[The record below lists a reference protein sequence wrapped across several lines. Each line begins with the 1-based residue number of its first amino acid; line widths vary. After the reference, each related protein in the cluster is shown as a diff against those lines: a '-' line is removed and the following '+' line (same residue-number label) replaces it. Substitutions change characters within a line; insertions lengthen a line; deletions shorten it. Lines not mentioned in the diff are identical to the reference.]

1 MTTTTL
7 PPYVIATPMR
17 DEMKVLPDLL
27 KTMDE
32 QSVRPAIWV
41 IVDDGSTDGSGAFLE
56 KERQSRPWL
65 YVVPP
70 PEAPTEY
77 LGNHVAK
84 VIRHGAKE
92 ALRIADAAG
101 IPVGY
106 VGILGADMVLPK
118 NHYEVLLRTM
128 EADPK
133 LGITSSVIQSP
144 DATGKLKVEPLQRE
158 DLPRGGTQFFRRTCL
173 DEIGGIPPH
182 MGYDGASNAKAM
194 SRGWTLRLLPDLI
207 SWQARRT
214 STREGAAAGYR
225 RKARYAW
232 FLGHHPLLILA
243 RTAAYTREPPHD
255 AGYHFL
261 RAWLKEAVSRAPR
274 CEDQEVRRHY
284 GRVRVLHYLKLRTA
298 GGFVR
303 TKG

>member
-1 MTTTTL
+1 VPDASL
-7 PPYVIATPMR
+7 PLYVVATPMR
-17 DEMKVLPDLL
+17 DEIKVLPDLVA
-27 KTMDE
+27 TMDA
-32 QSVRPAIWV
+32 QTVRPAVWV
-41 IVDDGSTDGSGAFLE
+41 IVDDGSVDGCGAWLDE
-56 KERQSRPWL
+56 ARKTRPWL
-65 YVVPP
+65 HVVPP

-92 ALRIADAAG
+92 ALRIADEAG
-101 IPVGY
+101 LRTGY
-106 VGILGADMVLPK
+106 LGVLGADMVLPA
-118 NHYEVLLRTM
+118 NHYEVLIRTM
-128 EADPK
+128 EADPR

-144 DATGKLKVEPLQRE
+144 GADGKLKVEPLQRE

-194 SRGWTLRLLPDLI
+194 SRGWKLRLLPDLV

-232 FLGHHPLLILA
+232 FLGHHPVLICA
-243 RTAAYTREPPHD
+243 RTLAYSREPPHD
-255 AGYHFL
+255 AGYVFL
-261 RAWLKEAVSRAPR
+261 RAWLEEAWKGSPR
-274 CEDQEVRRHY
+274 CEDEEVRRHY
-284 GRVRVLHYLKLRTA
+284 GRFRVLHYLKLKA
-298 GGFVR
+298 GGGFVR
-303 TKG
+303 S